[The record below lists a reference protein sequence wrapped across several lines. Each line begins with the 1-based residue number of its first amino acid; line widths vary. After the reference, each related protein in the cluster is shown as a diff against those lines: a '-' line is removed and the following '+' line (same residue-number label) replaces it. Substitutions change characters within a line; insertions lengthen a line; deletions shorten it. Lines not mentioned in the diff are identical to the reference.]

1 MMRGSE
7 REREILIRSN
17 RLEEFRQKDD
27 DLANRIHECGE
38 TRFLEL
44 CFVGWDHYANLDGI
58 LCELFHDFCNFFILK
73 LLILLPAFPVYL
85 SNFRWE
91 GLWLLLPREE
101 FQEFHRWYIIR
112 LWQIHYPRGRG
123 HQHNSKQYPGLLLT
137 GLANIPDW
145 HWPLCL
151 L

>member
-1 MMRGSE
+1 MRGSE

-58 LCELFHDFCNFFILK
+58 LCELFHDFCNFFQAYSKTFNLIARLSS
-73 LLILLPAFPVYL
+73 LLIQFSMRRPLATTTGGGILRVPSVIYHQALTDSLPA
-85 SNFRWE
+85 W
-91 GLWLLLPREE
+91 
-101 FQEFHRWYIIR
+101 
-112 LWQIHYPRGRG
+112 
-123 HQHNSKQYPGLLLT
+123 
-137 GLANIPDW
+137 
-145 HWPLCL
+145 
-151 L
+151 